1 MIVSD
6 LSQRT
11 MSAFPISI
19 GTSLALESIDKGP
32 NDPYDKERIIPNTV
46 DTQKYSE
53 LWVNLFTLFRNIYQ
67 SVSTASRDGIDPVEY
82 KDTLLQE
89 IDIIKDFITRHTAGK
104 LKCVFYASDYADLKS
119 KHPHARIRQ
128 DNTDKQK
135 LYTDTMLKVVGGV
148 FKHFTKE
155 DKSIKHFKLKLEPD
169 KATNVLLLTHY
180 AYDLLSFKNFNTLDM
195 LESHTGIL
203 KPKGLWY
210 TKLTNGSSLVTI
222 PFNQMTLQVFGD
234 SQTFSPLNKEV
245 RQQLIDISTRYEWN
259 SLTSK
264 DRVRL
269 GIGSMKDAFTRAI
282 LLDML

>member
-11 MSAFPISI
+11 MSAFPVSI

-46 DTQKYSE
+46 DTQEYSE

-67 SVSTASRDGIDPVEY
+67 SIPTASREGIDPAEY
-82 KDTLLQE
+82 KDVLLQE
-89 IDIIKDFITRHTAGK
+89 IDIIKDFIGSHTRGK
-104 LKCVFYASDYADLKS
+104 MKCIFYASDYAQLKFH
-119 KHPHARIRQ
+119 HPHAKIRQ

-135 LYTDTMLKVVGGV
+135 LYTSTMLTVIGGV
-148 FKHFTKE
+148 FKHFTKD
-155 DKSIKHFKLKLEPD
+155 DKSIKHFKLGIEPD
-169 KATNVLLLTHY
+169 KSSKALIMTHY
-180 AYDLLSFKNFNTLDM
+180 AYDLLSSKKFSNLDL
-195 LESHTGIL
+195 LESHTGLL

-210 TKLTNGSSLVTI
+210 TKLTNGNSLVSI
-222 PFNQMTLQVFGD
+222 PFNKMTIQVFGD
-234 SQTFSPLNKEV
+234 GQTFLGLNKEV
-245 RQQLIDISTRYEWN
+245 RDQVFEISTKYNWN
-259 SLTSK
+259 PLTTN

-269 GIGSMKDAFTRAI
+269 GISSMKDAFTKTI